1 MKAFSKKIVTS
12 YANNGNKS
20 PLISLVNITSF
31 RFSDWASNGVVGTTT
46 TRQIRENFVSPNGF
60 AIFNSAGHKKVKAKF
75 EKVDNT
81 KDFPTN
87 SARLNFLKGKK

>member
-1 MKAFSKKIVTS
+1 MKAFSKKVVTS
-12 YANNGNKS
+12 YSNIGNKS
-20 PLISLVNITSF
+20 SLISFINITSC
-31 RFSDWASNGVVGTTT
+31 RFSDWASNGVVGTTI
-46 TRQIRENFVSPNGF
+46 TRQVRENFVSPNGF
-60 AIFNSAGHKKVKAKF
+60 AIFNSAGHRKVKAKF